1 MPTLEVSIEEG
12 KLIAGLLNAERAQN
26 KVDAAVKRTI
36 ATSKAWDE
44 ENKRAAEAEKR
55 RHVEAVRMRQ
65 ADDAAQKRS
74 HDERQKMY
82 QELFANQDKQRRNIQ
97 QIISSERA
105 YAAALRET
113 ATAAQRAFAEGR
125 GGLSGQ
131 AVRDPWGAGMMRMG
145 PQLGPMN
152 AQAAARAKAQAAFAA
167 SQAAAQ
173 AQVSGFGLNNPLMPP
188 HLRGAGGNPMAPF
201 SMAKYMAATATG
213 KTPPVSPAFAAQQA
227 IANQVQAA
235 SAAAGGALNNLG
247 SQLMGF
253 VSVTSIASKI
263 IATATQALDMAQQ
276 QRASGGESL
285 KSDFDVYR
293 EISEVSEPGQAKGRI
308 ARYEKLRGMGLDR
321 ETAWGL
327 LEKGIAT
334 GNEGSVERF
343 ARTQGAMNPAL
354 AMSVGSHLETLYN
367 GQVNEVEAANMV
379 LEASRKSRYTVGQ
392 FAPSVATA
400 AVGGT
405 LGGSSTAE
413 MLAMQSVMSDVL
425 GSPEQASDRIQYA
438 GVRGSQ
444 SPDLKSKGKGVL
456 AMMMEMHEMPF
467 EGRHRTEFAG
477 NRIEYNSFIDKVAEN
492 KDKILQRQREIEAAQ
507 ARAMGRD
514 SNLEVAQREFMS
526 TPEGREMMANRIAA
540 QQEEGTVRDAY
551 GTGQLQTET
560 TRRRI
565 RQRAVK
571 RGEGPLARGLED
583 RGAGIG
589 EWVGGTPGAAT
600 AGGLAGN
607 IAGGGSWNPVNMI
620 LQMVGLQTKT
630 NELLVNIE
638 RNTGKEPAKQSP
650 ATNGGGRR

>member
-1 MPTLEVSIEEG
+1 MPIEVSMTLRNAQSLAAWEAEIAKQRASEEGLRKNAKAYKDVAKEVDNLTRELREEQQLTAKIEE
-12 KLIAGLLNAERAQN
+12 
-26 KVDAAVKRTI
+26 D
-36 ATSKAWDE
+36 
-44 ENKRAAEAEKR
+44 
-55 RHVEAVRMRQ
+55 
-65 ADDAAQKRS
+65 
-74 HDERQKMY
+74 
-82 QELFANQDKQRRNIQ
+82 QRRNAVAEVQ
-97 QIISSERA
+97 RLRAEREEMQRNTRTA
-105 YAAALRET
+105 REL
-113 ATAAQRAFAEGR
+113 ADARFKA
-125 GGLSGQ
+125 
-131 AVRDPWGAGMMRMG
+131 
-145 PQLGPMN
+145 
-152 AQAAARAKAQAAFAA
+152 AQAAGQ
-167 SQAAAQ
+167 SQA
-173 AQVSGFGLNNPLMPP
+173 SGFGLNNPLIPP
-188 HLRGAGGNPMAPF
+188 HLRGMGGNPMAPF
-201 SMAKYMAATATG
+201 SVAKYMAATATG
-213 KTPPVSPAFAAQQA
+213 KTPPVSPAFAAQEA
-227 IANQVQAA
+227 IAKKVREA
-235 SAAAGGALNNLG
+235 SEAAGGALSNLG
-247 SQLMGF
+247 AQVMGF
-253 VSVTSIASKI
+253 VSVARVAGAV
-263 IATATQALDMAQQ
+263 IATARQALDMAQQ

-354 AMSVGSHLETLYN
+354 AMSVGSHVESVYK

-379 LEASRKSRYTVGQ
+379 LEASRKSRYTVAQ

-405 LGGSSTAE
+405 LGGSSAAE
-413 MLAMQSVMSDVL
+413 VLALQSVMSEVMD
-425 GSPEQASDRIQYA
+425 GPEQAADRIQYA

-444 SPDLKSKGKGVL
+444 SPELKSRGKGVL
-456 AMMMEMHEMPF
+456 AMMLEMHEMPF

-507 ARAMGRD
+507 ARAMGSN
-514 SNLEVAQREFMS
+514 SNLEVAHSEFMS
-526 TPEGREMMANRIAA
+526 TPEGRELLANRIAA

-551 GTGQLQTET
+551 GTGQLRTET

-589 EWVGGTPGAAT
+589 EWVGGTPAAAT

-638 RNTGKEPAKQSP
+638 KNTAKDQAKPSP